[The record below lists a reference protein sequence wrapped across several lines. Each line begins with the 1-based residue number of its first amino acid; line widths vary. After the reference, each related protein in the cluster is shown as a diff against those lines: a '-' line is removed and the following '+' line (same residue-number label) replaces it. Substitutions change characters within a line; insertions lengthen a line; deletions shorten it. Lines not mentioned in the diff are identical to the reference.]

1 MVTSGRVSG
10 VKFCQNKFVM
20 DPHTNISSHNA
31 RAYPVSDACQYP
43 PTAWRNRQGV
53 PREPRP
59 RLKKL
64 VEKEMRVGTWNVG
77 TMTGKGRELV
87 EVSKRRSLDILC
99 VQETKWGGNSS
110 RQLGDKYRI
119 IYSGETNNRNGVGII
134 LSPHLSE
141 QVVQVDRHSDR
152 LIKVKLISGG
162 GGGDDKHHLGICPSG
177 WRERSQQG
185 RVHQRPR
192 VYVNNIPEGEK
203 VIIGADL
210 NAHLGEGGEGYR
222 RIHGGEGYGK
232 RNAEGQK
239 ALESLE
245 GLDMAVVNTFFKKR
259 EKQKITYKSG

>member
-1 MVTSGRVSG
+1 MPWSRDIIGQRLGPPLITVVMSGRASG

-20 DPHTNISSHNA
+20 DPYTNISSHNA

-53 PREPRP
+53 LREPRP
-59 RLKKL
+59 RLTKL

-99 VQETKWGGNSS
+99 VHETKWRGNSL

-134 LSPHLSE
+134 LNPHLSE

-162 GGGDDKHHLGICPSG
+162 G
-177 WRERSQQG
+177 E
-185 RVHQRPR
+185 
-192 VYVNNIPEGEK
+192 
-203 VIIGADL
+203 
-210 NAHLGEGGEGYR
+210 
-222 RIHGGEGYGK
+222 
-232 RNAEGQK
+232 
-239 ALESLE
+239 
-245 GLDMAVVNTFFKKR
+245 
-259 EKQKITYKSG
+259 